1 MTVHASEWQRMTT
14 EERVDHLRLQL
25 FAQEAIIMTMIE
37 GLRRIGI
44 NLVMGREADQPDE

>member
-25 FAQEAIIMTMIE
+25 FAQEAIVMTMIE
-37 GLRRIGI
+37 GLRRLGI
-44 NLVMGREADQPDE
+44 TLVMGREAEPLDE

>member
-25 FAQEAIIMTMIE
+25 FAQEAIVLTMIE

-44 NLVMGREADQPDE
+44 HLVMGREADQPDE

>member
-1 MTVHASEWQRMTT
+1 MTVHESEWRRMTI

-25 FAQEAIIMTMIE
+25 FAQEAIVMTMIE
-37 GLRRIGI
+37 GFRRIGI